1 MDRLNERLFIGIMS
15 DFGSIRIW
23 IGSSHI
29 TSLVTGL
36 VYKVADGTKSSVLNK
51 HIHVPKMGWKRER
64 TLTPTHKIIIRTF
77 RVSNGNRKVL

>member
-51 HIHVPKMGWKRER
+51 HIHVLKKWVEER
-64 TLTPTHKIIIRTF
+64 KNLDTHA
-77 RVSNGNRKVL
+77 

>member
-1 MDRLNERLFIGIMS
+1 MDRLNERLLIGIMS

-51 HIHVPKMGWKRER
+51 HIHVPKNGVEER
-64 TLTPTHKIIIRTF
+64 KNLDTHA
-77 RVSNGNRKVL
+77 